1 LNAPGLIVRLLRL
14 LANLVQMVIFSIG
27 AALTNVFS
35 RMVGNQRKTW
45 ALFGVMGL
53 LWLVGVIVA

>member
-1 LNAPGLIVRLLRL
+1 
-14 LANLVQMVIFSIG
+14 MVIFSIG

-35 RMVGNQRKTW
+35 RMVRNQRKTW